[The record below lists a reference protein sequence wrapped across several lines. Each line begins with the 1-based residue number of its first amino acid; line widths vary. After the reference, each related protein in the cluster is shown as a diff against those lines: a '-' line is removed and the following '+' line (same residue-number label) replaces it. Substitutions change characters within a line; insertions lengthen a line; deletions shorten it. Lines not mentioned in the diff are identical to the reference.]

1 MLLQPRASV
10 QASAFPRT
18 SSRTGAQPRAPRFL
32 VVRERQ
38 FVGWWGSLNVL
49 CTPAR
54 VHLDTSPLNLFRH
67 TPVAPFR
74 FAGRPLTVSVLF
86 HVAVSLLL
94 PYLPSGSFR
103 RPTPMEVAFAEPG
116 KIYYRLTTMDLSRK
130 PSRMAP
136 EGPGGHPGSGSKATD
151 RLPALGSTAAHPKI
165 TIVLRPPRP
174 DNKKQTIYQSASAPD
189 LRIALD
195 LNLPNVLLGT
205 STRV

>member
-54 VHLDTSPLNLFRH
+54 VNLHTSPMNVFRH

-74 FAGRPLTVSVLF
+74 FAGRPLTVSVLL
-86 HVAVSLLL
+86 HVAVFVLL
-94 PYLPSGSFR
+94 PYLPSGSFAK
-103 RPTPMEVAFAEPG
+103 PMPVDVASAEAG
-116 KIYYRLTTMDLSRK
+116 KIYYRLTIMDLSRK
-130 PSRMAP
+130 LPRVTS
-136 EGPGGHPGSGSKATD
+136 EGSAGRPISASEAAVA
-151 RLPALGSTAAHPKI
+151 LPALGSTAAHPKI
-165 TIVLRPPRP
+165 TIILRPPRP
-174 DNKKQTIYQSASAPD
+174 NNPKQ
-189 LRIALD
+189 
-195 LNLPNVLLGT
+195 
-205 STRV
+205 